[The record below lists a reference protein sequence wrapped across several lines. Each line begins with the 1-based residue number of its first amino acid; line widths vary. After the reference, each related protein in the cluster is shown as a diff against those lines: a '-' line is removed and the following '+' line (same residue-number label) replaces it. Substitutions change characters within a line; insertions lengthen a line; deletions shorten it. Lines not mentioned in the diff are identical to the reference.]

1 MTKLA
6 LAIVA
11 AAVTTATVTAVTAT
25 PAAAQDRAPFT
36 GPRVE
41 ASVGYDN
48 LHSRGVPKEVA
59 TVDGLRLGAAAG
71 YDLALAPRVV
81 AGVEAGIGFTVA
93 GTTRA
98 TLTTPTATDSFR
110 LSNGRDIDVS
120 LRLGYVVAPRTL
132 IYAKAGWANS
142 EARVRLDHKVGN
154 TVTSTRANGIDNG
167 LRLGAGIEQM
177 LGDHAYAKAEYR
189 YTTYGEG
196 VDRHQALVGVG
207 YRF

>member
-6 LAIVA
+6 LALAA
-11 AAVTTATVTAVTAT
+11 AAVTTVTVTAITAT

-41 ASVGYDN
+41 ATVGYDN
-48 LHSRGVPKEVA
+48 LHSKGLPRQID
-59 TVDGLRLGAAAG
+59 TVDGLRIGGAVG

-81 AGVEAGIGFTVA
+81 AGVEAGIGFSVA
-93 GTTRA
+93 DATRA
-98 TLTTPTATDSFR
+98 TIVGTTGTDTFR

-120 LRLGYVVAPRTL
+120 LRLGYVVAPKTL
-132 IYAKAGWANS
+132 LYVKAGWANS
-142 EARVRLDHKVGN
+142 EARVRLNRQVGT
-154 TVTSTRANGIDNG
+154 TVTSTRESGVDDG
-167 LRLGAGIEQM
+167 VRLGAGVEQM

-196 VDRHQALVGVG
+196 VNRHQALVGFG